1 MEKEALESLV
11 KAVKKAVFV
20 ELEASGRHVHVTAE
34 QAKILFG
41 HGLTP
46 KRPLSQ
52 PGQFLCNERVT
63 VIGPKGEFQNVAV
76 LGPERKEAQVE
87 ISLTDGRS
95 LGITPPIR
103 PSGDVFGSPGAILQG
118 PCGRVELKQGV
129 IAAQRHIHIT
139 PEDAACMGVKDKQI
153 VKLQVFTARPLIFEE
168 VQVRVSPD
176 FETFVHLDYDEAN
189 ACGFCPGDLGRILL

>member
-1 MEKEALESLV
+1 MEQSELESLV
-11 KAVKKAVFV
+11 KAVQKAVFV
-20 ELEASGRHVHVTAE
+20 ELEASGRHVHVTAAE
-34 QAKILFG
+34 AQRLFG

-63 VIGPKGEFQNVAV
+63 VIGPKGQFENVAV

-95 LGITPPIR
+95 LGIVPPVR
-103 PSGDVFGSPGAILQG
+103 PSGDVKGSPGAILQG
-118 PCGRVELKQGV
+118 PRGRVELKQGV

-139 PEDAACMGVKDKQI
+139 PEDASRMGVKDKQI
-153 VKLQVFTARPLIFEE
+153 VKLQVFTARPLIFED
-168 VQVRVSPD
+168 VLVRVSPE
-176 FETFVHLDYDEAN
+176 FETYVHLDYDEAN